1 MILHIVSKMKSLYEY
16 LLESSIERYT
26 MKITLKQFI
35 DKYIELS
42 KLSKSKAI
50 SELVSNLNMYSDGG
64 PNKEDWITSSQSKEI
79 SFDAHTETISGK
91 EYLYI
96 EIHDSSYDT
105 MKVAFNMKKVDFAER
120 LYDWFK
126 KKAMINLKSY
136 VVMKEELDGD
146 NIQWKFDNWSK
157 GIESSVLDAFM
168 LNASYQKDIE
178 GFKKLVDNS
187 GINFNALTDMMNDDA
202 KGLPDNYDNIYILKK
217 IIDTINILNK
227 GKND

>member
-1 MILHIVSKMKSLYEY
+1 MILHIMSKMKSLSEY

-42 KLSKSKAI
+42 KLSRNKAI

-96 EIHDSSYDT
+96 EIHDSNYDT
-105 MKVAFNMKKVDFAER
+105 MKVAFNMKKVDFAEQ

-126 KKAMINLKSY
+126 NTGRK
-136 VVMKEELDGD
+136 
-146 NIQWKFDNWSK
+146 Q
-157 GIESSVLDAFM
+157 
-168 LNASYQKDIE
+168 
-178 GFKKLVDNS
+178 
-187 GINFNALTDMMNDDA
+187 
-202 KGLPDNYDNIYILKK
+202 
-217 IIDTINILNK
+217 
-227 GKND
+227 

>member
-1 MILHIVSKMKSLYEY
+1 MKSLSEY
-16 LLESSIERYT
+16 LIESSIERYT

-42 KLSKSKAI
+42 KLPKSKAI

-79 SFDAHTETISGK
+79 SFNAYTEIISGK

-105 MKVAFNMKKVDFAER
+105 MKVAFNMKKVDFAEQ

-126 KKAMINLKSY
+126 NTGRK
-136 VVMKEELDGD
+136 
-146 NIQWKFDNWSK
+146 Q
-157 GIESSVLDAFM
+157 
-168 LNASYQKDIE
+168 
-178 GFKKLVDNS
+178 
-187 GINFNALTDMMNDDA
+187 
-202 KGLPDNYDNIYILKK
+202 
-217 IIDTINILNK
+217 
-227 GKND
+227 

>member
-16 LLESSIERYT
+16 VKTLFESSIEHYSIKT
-26 MKITLKQFI
+26 TLKQFI

-42 KLSKSKAI
+42 KLSRTKAI
-50 SELVSNLNMYSDGG
+50 LELVSNLNMYSDGG

-105 MKVAFNMKKVDFAER
+105 MKVAFDFKKVDFAEQ

-126 KKAMINLKSY
+126 NTGKK
-136 VVMKEELDGD
+136 
-146 NIQWKFDNWSK
+146 Q
-157 GIESSVLDAFM
+157 
-168 LNASYQKDIE
+168 
-178 GFKKLVDNS
+178 
-187 GINFNALTDMMNDDA
+187 
-202 KGLPDNYDNIYILKK
+202 
-217 IIDTINILNK
+217 
-227 GKND
+227 

>member
-1 MILHIVSKMKSLYEY
+1 MIPHIVSKMKSLSEY

-50 SELVSNLNMYSDGG
+50 PELVSNLNMYSDGG

-79 SFDAHTETISGK
+79 SFDAYTETISGK

-105 MKVAFNMKKVDFAER
+105 MKIAFNMKEVDFAGQ

-126 KKAMINLKSY
+126 NTGKKR
-136 VVMKEELDGD
+136 
-146 NIQWKFDNWSK
+146 
-157 GIESSVLDAFM
+157 
-168 LNASYQKDIE
+168 
-178 GFKKLVDNS
+178 
-187 GINFNALTDMMNDDA
+187 
-202 KGLPDNYDNIYILKK
+202 
-217 IIDTINILNK
+217 
-227 GKND
+227 

>member
-1 MILHIVSKMKSLYEY
+1 MKSLSEY
-16 LLESSIERYT
+16 LLESSIERYA

-42 KLSKSKAI
+42 KLPKSKAI

-79 SFDAHTETISGK
+79 SFDAHTEAISGK

-105 MKVAFNMKKVDFAER
+105 MKVAFNIKKVDFAEQ

-126 KKAMINLKSY
+126 NTGRK
-136 VVMKEELDGD
+136 
-146 NIQWKFDNWSK
+146 Q
-157 GIESSVLDAFM
+157 
-168 LNASYQKDIE
+168 
-178 GFKKLVDNS
+178 
-187 GINFNALTDMMNDDA
+187 
-202 KGLPDNYDNIYILKK
+202 
-217 IIDTINILNK
+217 
-227 GKND
+227 